1 MQGGNYGPPPST
13 GGAVMIHSVEERRAA
28 LYEIVYLVLVVNL
41 YIASVFAPLLGLVTG
56 VFLLVGGT
64 HPQTKRVGKI
74 ALICAAVGIVVVVVG
89 VILWVALIG
98 AAAAVS

>member
-1 MQGGNYGPPPST
+1 MQNYGPPPSVGT
-13 GGAVMIHSVEERRAA
+13 AHAVEERRAA

-41 YIASVFAPLLGLVTG
+41 YVASLFAPLIGLVTG
-56 VFLLVGGT
+56 IFLMVGGT
-64 HPQTKRVGKI
+64 HPQTKKVGKI
-74 ALICAAVGIVVVVVG
+74 SLICAGVGIALAVVG